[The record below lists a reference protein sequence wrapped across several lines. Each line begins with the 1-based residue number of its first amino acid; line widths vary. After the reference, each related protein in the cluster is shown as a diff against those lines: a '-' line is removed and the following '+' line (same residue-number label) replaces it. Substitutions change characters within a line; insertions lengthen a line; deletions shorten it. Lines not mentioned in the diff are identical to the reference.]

1 MDAPS
6 AAKRCCSSLSPW
18 DGHILLQQFDDIAF
32 NNPTAI

>member
-6 AAKRCCSSLSPW
+6 SAKRCCSTSPW

-32 NNPTAI
+32 NNPTTY